1 MTDAGYPGVLKLA
14 LPELV
19 LVAAM
24 LGVLAVDLLVMRA
37 ADRRY
42 RRMLAAAITA
52 AGCLVAGL
60 VLTAGKGTVTAG
72 AMLVPDPVAWVVQG
86 AVLALTVL
94 TAGISVAEEDMGDHV
109 GEYFALLLLATIG
122 MLLLVATEHLL
133 LLFVALEIVSL
144 SLYVLVGIRKPSPR
158 SAEAALKYFLF
169 GSVASAF
176 ALFGLSLV
184 YGAAGSLELRV
195 IATALEGQPMNALL
209 AVALVMVVMGF
220 GFKVAAVPFHLW
232 APDTYEGAPNT
243 SAAFIASSSKVA
255 SFAIL
260 TKVLVV
266 GFAAVAGSGGWGDW
280 ESGWV
285 PMLAVVALF
294 SMLLGNLAALAQRSV
309 KRLLAYS
316 AVAHAGYALV
326 GLAANS
332 QLGTVAV
339 LYYAV
344 TYAAAALGAFAIVGL
359 AEDERGDVRLEDLA
373 GLSQRA
379 PLMAVCL
386 LVFLLSL
393 AGMPPLSGFYGKFAL
408 FAAAVSSDPGYGLLW
423 LVAVALGMS
432 AISLYYYLI
441 VLKQAYVVP
450 MPPTPRVKAA
460 GGVLQACVVVLAGA
474 VLLLGCCPQWLVEP
488 LASGLKTAGW

>member
-1 MTDAGYPGVLKLA
+1 MTPTAYSGVLKLA

-19 LVAAM
+19 LVVAM
-24 LGVLAVDLLVMRA
+24 LGVLAVDLLVMRT

-42 RRMLAAAITA
+42 RRMLAAAITG
-52 AGCLVAGL
+52 AGCLVSGL
-60 VLTAGKGTVTAG
+60 AVTAGKGAVAAG
-72 AMLVPDPVAWVVQG
+72 AMLVPDPVAWMVQG
-86 AVLALTVL
+86 AVLALTAL
-94 TAGISVAEEDMGDHV
+94 TAGISVEEDQGDHV

-133 LLFVALEIVSL
+133 LLFVALETVSL
-144 SLYVLVGIRKPSPR
+144 ALYVLVGIRKPSPR

-176 ALFGLSLV
+176 ALFGLSFV
-184 YGAAGSLELRV
+184 YGAASSLELRS
-195 IATALEGQPMNALL
+195 IATALSGQPMNALL
-209 AVALVMVVMGF
+209 AAGLVMVVMGF
-220 GFKVAAVPFHLW
+220 GFKIAAVPFHLW
-232 APDTYEGAPNT
+232 APDTYQGAPNT

-260 TKVLVV
+260 AKVLVV
-266 GFAAVAGSGGWGDW
+266 AFPAVAGSGGWGDW
-280 ESGWV
+280 EPGWV
-285 PMLAVVALF
+285 PVLAVVALF
-294 SMLLGNLAALAQRSV
+294 SMLLGNLAALAQWSV

-326 GLAANS
+326 GIAANS
-332 QLGTVAV
+332 QLGVVAV

-344 TYAAAALGAFAIVGL
+344 TYAAAVLGAFAIVSLG
-359 AEDERGDVRLEDLA
+359 EDADGDVRLENLA

-386 LVFLLSL
+386 LVFMLSL

-408 FAAAVSSDPGYGLLW
+408 FAAAVNSDPGHGLLW
-423 LVAVALGMS
+423 LVVVGVGMS

-450 MPPTPRVKAA
+450 APATPRLKAA
-460 GGVLQACVVVLAGA
+460 GAVLQVCVVVLAGA
-474 VLLLGCCPQWLVEP
+474 VLLLGCCPHWLVEP
-488 LASGLKTAGW
+488 LASSLEAAGW